1 MGIRFGTDGWRGII
15 ADDFTI
21 DNVQVCVQAI
31 ATYLSKRNG
40 PARGL
45 VVGYDTRFASER
57 FARAAAEVLAAN
69 SIPVHLCQNATPTPT
84 ISFSIKQLAT
94 AGAIIITASHNPADY
109 NGVKFRPDYAGAASD
124 EVLVEIQA
132 NIARVESG
140 DIPVQRVDLSAA
152 TQSGLLRTF
161 DPWPDYFRNIAS
173 LVHMDRIRES
183 SLRVV
188 VDPMYGAAMGCF
200 PKIFAGSHV
209 WVKEIHGEHNPAFPH
224 LRAPEPV
231 PENLAELRQAVV
243 RRQAHIGLANDGDAD
258 RIALVDEWGQ
268 IVDNFEVYPLLL
280 YYLLSTRERRG
291 TVVKT
296 IATSSLV
303 DRVAEHFGIPVLM
316 TGVGFKHIAPAMLE
330 ADALMGG
337 EESGG
342 YAFGEHL
349 PERDGILA
357 GLLVLDMLAHF
368 RRSLSELLADLRVEF
383 GTHHY
388 QRQDWPFEIGLQ
400 AQVREAFRKVRP
412 RRLAGLQVVNTWSI
426 DGLRF
431 DVEDGSWL
439 LMRLSG
445 TEPLIRVYAESR
457 SESSTR
463 TLITEGLRLLGLV
476 S

>member
-1 MGIRFGTDGWRGII
+1 MGIQFGTDGWRGII

-21 DNVQVCVQAI
+21 DNVRVCVQAI
-31 ATYLSKRNG
+31 ATYLGAHNG

-45 VVGYDTRFASER
+45 VVGHDTRFAAER

-69 SIPVHLCQNATPTPT
+69 SIPVHLCRDATPTP
-84 ISFSIKQLAT
+84 IVSFSIKQLVT
-94 AGAIIITASHNPADY
+94 AGAVIITASHNPADY

-124 EVLVEIQA
+124 EVLAEIQA
-132 NIARVESG
+132 NITRVEAG

-152 TQSGLLRTF
+152 AQSGLVHTF
-161 DPWPDYFRNIAS
+161 DPWPDYFRNVAS
-173 LVHMDRIRES
+173 LVHMDQIRES

-188 VDPMYGAAMGCF
+188 IDPMYGAGMGCF
-200 PKIFAGSHV
+200 PRIFASSRV
-209 WVKEIHGEHNPAFPH
+209 QVEEIHAERNPAFPH
-224 LRAPEPV
+224 IRAPEPV
-231 PENLAELRQAVV
+231 PENLAALRQAVV
-243 RRQAHIGLANDGDAD
+243 ETQADLGLANDGDAD
-258 RIALVDEWGQ
+258 RLALVDERGR

-280 YYLLSTRERRG
+280 DYLLSTRERRG

-296 IATSSLV
+296 VATSSLV
-303 DRVAEHFGIPVLM
+303 DRVAERFAVPVRM

-330 ADALMGG
+330 TDALMGG

-357 GLLVLDMLAHF
+357 GLLVLDMLAHS
-368 RRSLSELLADLRVEF
+368 RRPLSELLAGMRVEF

-388 QRQDWPFEIGLQ
+388 QRQDWPFEAALQ
-400 AQVREAFRKVRP
+400 AQVRDAFRKVRP
-412 RRLAGLQVVNTWSI
+412 KRLAGLQVVNTWTT

-439 LMRLSG
+439 LLRLSG
-445 TEPLIRVYAESR
+445 TEPLIRICAESR
-457 SESSTR
+457 SEGSTQ
-463 TLITEGLRLLGLV
+463 TLISEGLRLLGLD